1 MLAARE
7 GSQHLTPHCLG
18 HLPSRR
24 KVMLVTKPM
33 SSALRPGGGVQT
45 ASFFELLEKGGDCKN
60 EEFLRNG
67 GIDSHHHQRGV
78 MVVVGNKGGGSA
90 GTRWK

>member
-7 GSQHLTPHCLG
+7 GSQHLTPHCG
-18 HLPSRR
+18 HLPSR
-24 KVMLVTKPM
+24 KIMLVTPM

-45 ASFFELLEKGGDCKN
+45 ASFFELEKGDGKN
-60 EEFLRNG
+60 EEFLRSG

-78 MVVVGNKGGGSA
+78 MVAVMVVVGNKGGGNA

>member
-7 GSQHLTPHCLG
+7 GSQHLYPHCG
-18 HLPSRR
+18 HLPSR
-24 KVMLVTKPM
+24 KIMLVTPM
-33 SSALRPGGGVQT
+33 SSALRPGGIVQT
-45 ASFFELLEKGGDCKN
+45 ASFFELEKGGDGKN
-60 EEFLRNG
+60 EEFLRSG

-78 MVVVGNKGGGSA
+78 MVAMVVVGNKGGGSA

>member
-7 GSQHLTPHCLG
+7 GSKHLTHCG
-18 HLPSRR
+18 HLPSR
-24 KVMLVTKPM
+24 KVMLVSPM
-33 SSALRPGGGVQT
+33 SSLGPGGGVQT
-45 ASFFELLEKGGDCKN
+45 ASSFEFEKGVGKN
-60 EEFLRNG
+60 VEFLRSG

-78 MVVVGNKGGGSA
+78 MVVAVVVGNKGDGSA